1 MRCPYCSSL
10 DNKVVDSR
18 IGKEGDSIR
27 RRRECLK
34 CEGRF
39 TTYERVEDILPSVI
53 KKDGR
58 REPYDRMKILN
69 GLKKACEK
77 RPVSMDALEKTVA
90 DIEKALQDKG
100 LKEIP
105 SSVIGEEVMGRL
117 HSLDEVAYV
126 RFASVYRSFKDINE
140 FMSELKDILHTK
152 EGKTAKALIAE
163 KEKKKKAGQKDE
175 ESEKLPLP
183 LDP

>member
-1 MRCPYCSSL
+1 MRCPYCSSI

-27 RRRECLK
+27 RRRECLR
-34 CEGRF
+34 CERRF
-39 TTYERVEDILPSVI
+39 TTYERVEEMLPLVI

-58 REPYDRMKILN
+58 REPYDRSKILN

-77 RPVSMDALEKTVA
+77 RPVSVEALEKSV
-90 DIEKALQDKG
+90 DEIEKSLQDRG

-105 SSVIGEEVMGRL
+105 STVIGEEVMNHL
-117 HSLDEVAYV
+117 HHLDEVAYV

-140 FMSELKDILHTK
+140 FMDELKDILNAK
-152 EGKTAKALIAE
+152 EM
-163 KEKKKKAGQKDE
+163 KELKDG
-175 ESEKLPLP
+175 SS
-183 LDP
+183 